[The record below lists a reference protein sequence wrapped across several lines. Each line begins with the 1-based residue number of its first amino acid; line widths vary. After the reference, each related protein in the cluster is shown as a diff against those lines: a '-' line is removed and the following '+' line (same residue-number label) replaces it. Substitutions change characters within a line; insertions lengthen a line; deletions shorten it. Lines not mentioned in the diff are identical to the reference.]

1 MGGSQ
6 TWFENAK
13 PISRAYCFRTRC
25 RRGRSFCV
33 RYKKEMFLKDSGGSR
48 GIFAKIVK
56 DLRIGSLVGRAPA
69 LHAGGHRFESCP
81 VHHLIRHFARSAFFL
96 SFLILFLRRKH
107 RDGISFLPCG
117 LVRSHVLLRGSCR
130 DCISG
135 KTNNTPLDVVVF

>member
-33 RYKKEMFLKDSGGSR
+33 RYKKEMFLKDSGGS
-48 GIFAKIVK
+48 GEIFAKIVK

-81 VHHLIRHFARSAFFL
+81 VHHLIRHFARSAFFCRFSSCFLGVSTGMGCL
-96 SFLILFLRRKH
+96 SDRAGWCGPMCFLEVRVGIAYLEKQIIRR
-107 RDGISFLPCG
+107 
-117 LVRSHVLLRGSCR
+117 LV
-130 DCISG
+130 
-135 KTNNTPLDVVVF
+135 